1 MFSSSAF
8 DALNQ
13 PLINRS
19 LSRPTNSQEAQ
30 ARLELGNAA
39 FRRWVADAY
48 TPRYTEAE
56 PGTHEQRALLGSVIP
71 LNQLPTQTPFAA
83 VVSCSD
89 ARVPVRLLFGQS
101 VNDILEIR
109 TAGQALGNECVG
121 SLEDALAHLKSIKT
135 VVVIGH
141 SGCGPVTATVDAFLR
156 EGRKPI
162 LDSSGLQSIINRILP
177 SVILADETL
186 KRSTLLK
193 PGHADYRRHLID
205 LTTTLNAAAGA
216 SRLRHFVHSYGR
228 EDVSVLHGI
237 YDIASQAV
245 MRPMHAELTREE
257 RFGLA
262 SAPVEESDLEVIAD
276 QIVDA
281 MPSASSMI

>member
-8 DALNQ
+8 DTLNQ

-19 LSRPTNSQEAQ
+19 LSRPSNSQEAQ
-30 ARLELGNAA
+30 ARLEVGNTA

-48 TPRYTEAE
+48 TPRYIEEE
-56 PGTHEQRALLGSVIP
+56 PGTHERRALLGSVIP
-71 LNQLPTQTPFAA
+71 VNQIPTQTPFAA
-83 VVSCSD
+83 VVGCSD

-101 VNDILEIR
+101 VNDIFEIR

-135 VVVIGH
+135 IVVIGH
-141 SGCGPVTATVDAFLR
+141 SGCGPVTAAVDAYLR
-156 EGRKPI
+156 DGRKPI

-186 KRSTLLK
+186 KRSTLSK
-193 PGHADYRRHLID
+193 PGHADHRRHLIEM
-205 LTTTLNAAAGA
+205 TTTLNAAAGA
-216 SRLRHFVHSYGR
+216 SRLRHFVESYGR
-228 EDVSVLHGI
+228 EDVSVLHGV

-245 MRPMHAELTREE
+245 MRPLHSELTPEDRL
-257 RFGLA
+257 GLA
-262 SAPVEESDLEVIAD
+262 TAPAEESDLEAIAD
-276 QIVDA
+276 QIVEA
-281 MPSASSMI
+281 MSSASSLI